1 MVKHN
6 SSSSNKSNTSDI
18 IDSNVDM
25 DMDTDTD
32 TDTESDIGNDSNN
45 NSEDVANLMKI
56 EYSYPDTDDPNFQ
69 YKIYKKRE
77 FISHKYPEREDVTN
91 YKNVKEYRDKICGRA
106 FALYEHQALLSNL
119 INPDTHYTGLLVFQ
133 GTGTGKT
140 CGAIAVAEKF
150 KPMVQKYNTKIY
162 VLVPGPLI
170 KENWRNSLLTCTG
183 NEYLKEMDKTV
194 YQDDIEKQ
202 RIEKNAIN
210 NAMQY
215 YKFMSYRSFY
225 KKALG
230 EKITEKVKTDDDKLK
245 KTYRKTKEGE
255 FERELAVDRIYHLNN
270 TLIIVDEAHR
280 LTGNAYG
287 AALTKIIRNSVNLKV
302 LLLTATPMKN
312 LADDVVELL
321 NFIRPIDDQVE
332 RDKIFTSNKNHLM
345 ELKPGGLEYLQNKA
359 RGYVSYLRGAD
370 PLIFAKRVEV
380 GVVPESLLF
389 TKVVRCK
396 MLPFQKEA
404 YEAAS
409 ILVNDSLDRKSEAV
423 ANFAFPKLSE
433 NKKTIEAAYGP
444 EGINI
449 VRQQLKLNSELL
461 NKKILSTLFND
472 ETSQTEM
479 IYYSDVTKTISGNIM
494 KAKYLKNFSTKF
506 YRALKNINL
515 LVAGKKGPRTSF
527 VYSNLV
533 KVGIE
538 VFKEVLLQ
546 NGYLEFDENSS
557 NYKISNDTVCYYCG
571 RDNIYHK
578 QNKDD
583 VDIKDHEFYPST
595 FISFTGGSSEE
606 SVDAVSEDKIT
617 TLKTVFNNVKNKNG
631 KYIKVVLGSKVMT
644 EGIDLFNIAEIHILD
659 VYYNFGAVDQVVGR
673 GIRNCRHYKLIT
685 DTYRYPEVLV
695 YKYVVSVDHGLS
707 TEEELYKKAEQK
719 YLLIKRIERAIKEI
733 AVDCPLNRNGNIF
746 PEELAEFKDCIEPGK
761 PNPSGKILCPQ
772 ICDYTSCDFKCKD
785 PVLNEKYFDSKAN
798 GYKKLEKKD
807 IDSSTF
813 SHVLAYNE
821 IESAKEKIKE
831 MFRVGYVYTLDDIIK
846 YVKNSLDSD
855 KKLLFDDFFV
865 FKALDK
871 LVPIT
876 ENDFNNFQ
884 DIVFDKFN
892 KSGYVIHV
900 DKYYIFQPIG
910 QAENIPMYY
919 RATFNKNI
927 YNNLSLYDYLKN
939 TKNLIKGKNSKNA
952 DFDEEE
958 LLAQTKPYNFQDV
971 MDYYDGKEEFK
982 IVGIIDKETARK
994 KGKNEIA
1001 VSDNDAFKIREYRD
1015 KILEKKRGV
1024 GIPNIF
1030 GAVCTTAKDKGY
1042 LKSVAKELNIKL
1054 GNKLTKNILCDS
1066 IKNKLL
1072 FLEKYATGKDKL
1084 TYVMVPK
1091 DHPTYKFPYNLEDR
1105 VEYYKKIL
1113 ADQIKFKVN
1122 VHVKKNTKND
1132 EFYGTKVT
1140 VYTMEIDNNSNLDP
1154 FKKLLTETLHAVK
1167 KGDKW
1172 IINID

>member
-1 MVKHN
+1 MASVNTKKKSIMN
-6 SSSSNKSNTSDI
+6 DNDSDTLSSETESENVASTSSSSPYEQDI
-18 IDSNVDM
+18 IK
-25 DMDTDTD
+25 T
-32 TDTESDIGNDSNN
+32 
-45 NSEDVANLMKI
+45 MKI
-56 EYSYPDTDDPNFQ
+56 DHSYPSTDDPLFQ
-69 YKIYKKRE
+69 YKINKKRE
-77 FISHKYPEREDVTN
+77 FASHRYPEREKTN
-91 YKNVKEYRDKICGRA
+91 DYKSIKEYRDKICGSK
-106 FALYEHQALLSNL
+106 FALYEYQALLRNFL
-119 INPDTHYTGLLVFQ
+119 NPDTHYTGLLAFH

-140 CGAIAVAEKF
+140 CGAITVAEAF

-170 KENWRNSLLTCTG
+170 KENWRSSLLSCTG
-183 NEYLKEMDKTV
+183 NEYLKEIDKTV
-194 YQDDIEKQ
+194 FQDEIEKQ

-210 NAMQY
+210 NALQY

-225 KKALG
+225 KKVLG
-230 EKITEKVKTDDDKLK
+230 EKIIEKVKGEDDKLK
-245 KTYRKTKEGE
+245 KTFRKTKEGE

-270 TLIIVDEAHR
+270 TLIIIDEAHR

-287 AALTKIIRNSVNLKV
+287 DALMKIIRNSVNLKV

-312 LADDVVELL
+312 LADDIVELL
-321 NFIRPIDDQVE
+321 NFIRPADDPVE

-345 ELKPGGLEYLQNKA
+345 ELKPGGLEYLQDKA

-370 PLIFAKRVEV
+370 PLTFAKRVEM
-380 GVVPESLLF
+380 GEIPESLLF
-389 TKVVRCK
+389 TKVIRCK

-479 IYYSDVTKTISGNIM
+479 IYYSDVTKTITGNIM

-506 YRALKNINL
+506 YRALKNINE
-515 LVAGKKGPRTSF
+515 LVAGKKGARTSF

-538 VFKEVLLQ
+538 IFKEVLLQ
-546 NGYLEFDENSS
+546 NGYLEYDENSS
-557 NYKISNDTVCYYCG
+557 NYKISNDTICYYCG
-571 RDNIYHK
+571 KDNMYHK
-578 QNKDD
+578 QNKTDD
-583 VDIKDHEFYPST
+583 DIKNHEYFPAT

-606 SVDAVSEDKIT
+606 NVDAISEDKKRI
-617 TLKTVFNNVKNKNG
+617 LDDVFNNIRNKNG
-631 KYIKVVLGSKVMT
+631 KDIKVVLGSKVMT
-644 EGIDLFNIAEIHILD
+644 EGISLYNIAEIHILD
-659 VYYNFGAVDQVVGR
+659 VYYNFGAVDQVAGR
-673 GIRNCRHYKLIT
+673 GIRSCRHYGLIT
-685 DTYRYPEVLV
+685 DTYRYPEVLI
-695 YKYVVSVDHGLS
+695 YKYVVSIDSGLS
-707 TEEELYKKAEQK
+707 TEEELYKKAELK
-719 YLLIKRIERAIKEI
+719 YLLIKRVERAIKEVAI
-733 AVDCPLNRNGNIF
+733 DCPLNRSGNIF
-746 PEELAEFKDCIEPGK
+746 PEELEEFKDCIEPGK
-761 PNPSGKILCPQ
+761 PNPTNRVVCPQ
-772 ICDYTSCDFKCKD
+772 ICDYTSCNFKCKD
-785 PVLNEKYFDSKAN
+785 PILNEKYFDPVTN
-798 GYKKLEKKD
+798 NYRKLEKKD

-813 SHVLAYNE
+813 SHVLAHNE

-831 MFRVGYVYTLDDIIK
+831 MYRVGYVYTLDDIIK
-846 YVKNSLDSD
+846 YVKGSLDAD

-865 FKALDK
+865 FKALDE
-871 LVPIT
+871 LVPVT

-892 KSGYVIHV
+892 KSGYIIHV

-939 TKNLIKGKNSKNA
+939 TKNLIKDKGKKGE
-952 DFDEEE
+952 DLDDEI
-958 LLAQTKPYNFQDV
+958 LPSIKPYTFQD
-971 MDYYDGKEEFK
+971 DYYDSKEEFK
-982 IVGIIDKETARK
+982 VIGVIDKETARK

-1001 VSDNDAFKIREYRD
+1001 VSDNDAFKIRERRA

-1024 GIPNIF
+1024 GIPNVY

-1042 LKSVAKELNIKL
+1042 LKTVAKQLDIKL
-1054 GNKLTKNILCDS
+1054 ANKLTKNILCDE
-1066 IKNKLL
+1066 IRNKLL
-1072 FLEKYATGKDKL
+1072 FMEKYATGKDKL
-1084 TYVMVPK
+1084 TYIMIPK
-1091 DHPTYKFPYNLEDR
+1091 DHPIYPFPYNLEDR
-1105 VEYYKKIL
+1105 VDYYKKIL

-1122 VHVKKNTKND
+1122 VNVKKNTKTED
-1132 EFYGTKVT
+1132 TYGTKVT
-1140 VYTMEIDNNSNLDP
+1140 TYVMEIDHNSNLDS
-1154 FKKLLTETLHAVK
+1154 FTNLLTETLHAVK
-1167 KGDKW
+1167 KGNKW